1 MDARTWIDIMRTTGR
16 LKDMTRHSWTAGGRH
31 ESVAEHTYHLL
42 MMAYFCR
49 DEFPRADMEKV
60 MEMCLFH
67 DMGEAFTGDIPA
79 FEKTADDEAEES
91 RRVSAWVESLPEP
104 YRRRVRAL
112 FAEMNAM
119 ETEEARI
126 YKALDKLEAVI
137 QHNEADLST
146 WLPLEYELNLVYGE
160 EQTRFSEFFREARR
174 LAREDSLEK
183 IAREAAERSDGAR
196 PTGSFGGETAE

>member
-1 MDARTWIDIMRTTGR
+1 MTDRESFQMDARTFIDIMRTTGR

-49 DEFPRADMEKV
+49 DEFPEADMVRV

-79 FEKTADDEAEES
+79 FEKTNADESEEA
-91 RRVSAWVESLPEP
+91 RQVDAWIRSLPEG
-104 YRRRVRAL
+104 YREQVGAL

-119 ETEEARI
+119 ESMEAKI

-137 QHNEADLST
+137 QHNEADIST
-146 WLPLEYELNLVYGE
+146 WIPLEYQLNLDYGQKE
-160 EQTRFSEFFREARR
+160 TQFSEFFRKVRQ
-174 LAREDSLEK
+174 LAKEDSEEK
-183 IAREAAERSDGAR
+183 IERERR
-196 PTGSFGGETAE
+196 RNP

>member
-1 MDARTWIDIMRTTGR
+1 MDARTFIDIMRTTGR

-49 DEFPRADMEKV
+49 DEFAEADMARV

-79 FEKTADDEAEES
+79 FEKTGADESEEARQVE
-91 RRVSAWVESLPEP
+91 AWIRSLPEG
-104 YRRRVRAL
+104 YREEVGAL

-119 ETEEARI
+119 ESTEAKI

-146 WLPLEYELNLVYGE
+146 WIPLEYQLNLDYGQKE
-160 EQTRFSEFFREARR
+160 TQFSEFFRKVRQ
-174 LAREDSLEK
+174 LAKEDSEEK
-183 IAREAAERSDGAR
+183 IKREKSESR
-196 PTGSFGGETAE
+196 

>member
-1 MDARTWIDIMRTTGR
+1 M
-16 LKDMTRHSWTAGGRH
+16 
-31 ESVAEHTYHLL
+31 AEHTYHLL

>member
-1 MDARTWIDIMRTTGR
+1 MTDRESFQMDARTFIDIMRTTGR

-49 DEFPRADMEKV
+49 DEFPEADMVRV

-79 FEKTADDEAEES
+79 FEKTNADESEEA
-91 RRVSAWVESLPEP
+91 RQVDAWIRSLPEG
-104 YRRRVRAL
+104 YREQVGAL

-119 ETEEARI
+119 ESMEAKI

-137 QHNEADLST
+137 QHDEADIST
-146 WLPLEYELNLVYGE
+146 WIPLEYQLNLDYGQKE
-160 EQTRFSEFFREARR
+160 TQFSEFFRKVRQ
-174 LAREDSLEK
+174 LAKEDSEEK
-183 IAREAAERSDGAR
+183 IERERR
-196 PTGSFGGETAE
+196 RNP

>member
-1 MDARTWIDIMRTTGR
+1 MDARTFIDIMRTTGR

-49 DEFPRADMEKV
+49 DEFPEADMVRV

-79 FEKTADDEAEES
+79 FEKTNADESEES
-91 RRVSAWVESLPEP
+91 RQVEAWIRSLPEG
-104 YRRRVRAL
+104 YREQVGTL

-119 ETEEARI
+119 ESMEAKI

-137 QHNEADLST
+137 QHNEADIST
-146 WLPLEYELNLVYGE
+146 WIPLEYQLNLDYGQKE
-160 EQTRFSEFFREARR
+160 TQFSEFFRKVRQ
-174 LAREDSLEK
+174 LAKEDSEEK
-183 IAREAAERSDGAR
+183 IARERR
-196 PTGSFGGETAE
+196 RNP

>member
-1 MDARTWIDIMRTTGR
+1 MDARTFIDIMRTTGR

-49 DEFPRADMEKV
+49 DEFPEADMVRV

-79 FEKTADDEAEES
+79 FEKTNADESEEARQVE
-91 RRVSAWVESLPEP
+91 AWIRSLPEG
-104 YRRRVRAL
+104 YREQVDAL

-119 ETEEARI
+119 ETTEAKI

-137 QHNEADLST
+137 QHNEADIST
-146 WLPLEYELNLVYGE
+146 WIPLEYQLNLDYGQRE
-160 EQTRFSEFFREARR
+160 TQFSEFFRKVRQ
-174 LAREDSLEK
+174 LAKEDSEEK
-183 IAREAAERSDGAR
+183 IERDKRGNQ
-196 PTGSFGGETAE
+196 

>member
-1 MDARTWIDIMRTTGR
+1 MDARTFIDIMRTTGR

-49 DEFPRADMEKV
+49 DEFPEADMVRV

-79 FEKTADDEAEES
+79 FEKTNADESEEA
-91 RRVSAWVESLPEP
+91 RQVDAWIRSLPEG
-104 YRRRVRAL
+104 YREQVGAL

-119 ETEEARI
+119 ESMEAKI

-137 QHNEADLST
+137 QHNEADIST
-146 WLPLEYELNLVYGE
+146 WIPLEYQLNLDYGQKE
-160 EQTRFSEFFREARR
+160 TQFSEFFRKVRQ
-174 LAREDSLEK
+174 LAKEDSEEK
-183 IAREAAERSDGAR
+183 IERERR
-196 PTGSFGGETAE
+196 RNP

>member
-1 MDARTWIDIMRTTGR
+1 MDARTFIDIMRTTGR
-16 LKDMTRHSWTAGGRH
+16 LKDMTRHSWTAEGRH

-49 DEFPRADMEKV
+49 DEFPEADMVRV

-79 FEKTADDEAEES
+79 FEKTAADEGEES
-91 RRVSAWVESLPEP
+91 RQVSAWIRSLPEG
-104 YRRRVRAL
+104 YRGQVDSL
-112 FAEMNAM
+112 FAEMDAM
-119 ETEEARI
+119 ETTEAKI

-146 WLPLEYELNLVYGE
+146 WIPLEYQLNLDYGQKE
-160 EQTRFSEFFREARR
+160 TRFSEFFREVRR
-174 LAREDSLEK
+174 LAKEDSEEK
-183 IAREAAERSDGAR
+183 IARMAKKYE
-196 PTGSFGGETAE
+196 